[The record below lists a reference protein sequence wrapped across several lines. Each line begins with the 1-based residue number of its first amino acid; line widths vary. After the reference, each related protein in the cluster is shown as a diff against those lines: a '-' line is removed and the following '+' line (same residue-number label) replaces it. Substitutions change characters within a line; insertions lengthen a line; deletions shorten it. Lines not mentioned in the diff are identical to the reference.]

1 MSESYSEHISSIYK
15 LNNSEYK
22 TEGEALAFNNMNLHE
37 LIKKEG
43 SPLKLFYLPKISS
56 NITNCN
62 EWFIDAIKN
71 NSYKGKHH
79 YSYCTKSNH
88 FLPVIEKALSSGA
101 HLEISSSFDFKIID
115 ELIKRNKV
123 VPSTFILCN
132 GFKTLSY
139 IDSICK
145 KVNQGY
151 TNTLAIVDNL
161 DEAKHLSKGISKSI
175 NIGIRLST
183 EESSHHSLHTSR
195 FGIAEKEFNL
205 FNEQLHKYK
214 NMRFVML
221 HFFINSGITDSSYY
235 WSELEKKI
243 SFYCKIKPLCPDL
256 KYINI
261 GGGLKTFSSLNNG
274 YSHKEIIEK
283 IVAIISKVC
292 RKNKTDAPDIFTE
305 FGNYTVSNC
314 ACALYSVIGKKKQE
328 NDLKCL
334 MINSSFIT
342 SLPDI
347 WAIDKGF
354 QVLAIN
360 NLDLPYE
367 EVYLGGLS
375 CDGDD
380 FYDSNKNNG
389 RIYMPVLEK
398 AKDLHLAFFN
408 TGAYQEALGGFGGLQ
423 HCLIPSPKYIFADK
437 NENNDVVYKIFKKEQ
452 NSDQV
457 LALIT

>member
-1 MSESYSEHISSIYK
+1 MSKTYSDHISSIYK
-15 LNNSEYK
+15 FANSEYK
-22 TEGEALAFNNMNLHE
+22 VEDKTLSFNHINLTE

-43 SPLKLFYLPKISS
+43 SPLKVFYLPKIST
-56 NITNCN
+56 NISKCN
-62 EWFIDAIKN
+62 EWFKHALKKA
-71 NSYKGKHH
+71 SYKGKHH

-88 FLPVIEKALSSGA
+88 FLPVIERALSSGA

-123 VPSTFILCN
+123 DPSAFILCN
-132 GFKTLSY
+132 GFKTQAY

-145 KVNQGY
+145 KINQGY
-151 TNTLAIVDNL
+151 TNTLPIIDNIK
-161 DEAKHLSKGISKSI
+161 EIEQLSKGISKNI
-175 NIGIRLST
+175 NIGLRLST
-183 EESSHHSLHTSR
+183 EEISKHSLNTSR
-195 FGIAEKEFNL
+195 FGIAEKEFTH
-205 FNEQLHKYK
+205 FNRQLQKHK

-221 HFFINSGITDSSYY
+221 HFFINSGITDTSYY
-235 WSELEKKI
+235 WNALEKKI
-243 SFYCKIKPLCPDL
+243 SFYCKLKPLCPDL

-261 GGGLKTFSSLNNG
+261 GGGLKTHSALNDNR
-274 YSHKEIIEK
+274 SHKKIIEK
-283 IVAIISKVC
+283 IVSLISSVC
-292 RKNKTDAPDIFTE
+292 QKNKIDPPDIFTE

-314 ACALYSVIGKKKQE
+314 ACTLYSVIGKKQQE

-360 NLDLPYE
+360 NLDIAFE
-367 EVYLGGLS
+367 EIYLGGLS

-389 RIYMPVLEK
+389 SIYMPTIEK
-398 AKDLHLAFFN
+398 ARNLHIGFFN

-423 HCLIPSPKYIFADK
+423 HCLIPSPKYIFADMNK
-437 NENNDVVYKIFKKEQ
+437 NKDVFYKVFKKEQ
-452 NSDQV
+452 DADQI
-457 LALIT
+457 LSLIT